1 MKGRKFMTIDEF
13 NSIITKYGKDKIL
26 GIVFDNM
33 RVWSL
38 VVPKRDET
46 NPTYP
51 MKDEDGNKVFYS
63 FDELVTVDSE
73 TNSIVIRE
81 YQAGTSAQGRNRL
94 QWDIVTPVENIQGF
108 RFAPA
113 NFTEEQV
120 RYLKEKWDP
129 TVD

>member
-1 MKGRKFMTIDEF
+1 MTLDEF
-13 NSIITKYGKDKIL
+13 NGILNTYGKDKIL

-38 VVPKRDET
+38 VVAKRDPEK
-46 NPTYP
+46 PSYP
-51 MKDEDGNKVFYS
+51 LIEDGKKVFYT
-63 FDELVTVDSE
+63 FDELVTID
-73 TNSIVIRE
+73 TANNAIVIRE
-81 YQAGTSAQGRNRL
+81 YQGGTSIKGREYF

-113 NFTEEQV
+113 NFTEDQIQK
-120 RYLKEKWDP
+120 LKENWDP